1 MEYVRDPAA
10 IYAKS
15 FATVRAEAD
24 LGRFPD
30 DVAECVVR
38 LIHACGV
45 VDIAQNIEF
54 DARVVAAVRG
64 ALDAGA
70 PVFCDCEMVR
80 AGIITRNLPDAVSLI
95 CTLNDEAVPDL
106 AKALGT
112 TRSAAAVSLWGAAL
126 DGAIVVVG
134 NAPTA
139 LFALLELMATSAV
152 RPAAILGFP
161 VGFVGA
167 AESKRALADHHLG
180 VPFITLHGRMGGS
193 AIASAALNG
202 ISIGAR
208 A

>member
-1 MEYVRDPAA
+1 MDYLRDPAA
-10 IYAKS
+10 IYDQS

-24 LGRFPD
+24 LARFPA

-38 LIHACGV
+38 IIHACGV
-45 VDIAQNIEF
+45 VDIAAGIDF
-54 DARVVAAVRG
+54 DGRIVLAVRD
-64 ALDAGA
+64 ALSKNARI
-70 PVFCDCEMVR
+70 FCDCEMVK
-80 AGIITRNLPDAVSLI
+80 AGIIRRNLPDDIVVD
-95 CTLNDEAVPDL
+95 CTLNNARVPVL
-106 AKALGT
+106 AKELST
-112 TRSAAAVSLWGAAL
+112 TRSAAAVSLWAKNLAGS
-126 DGAIVVVG
+126 IVVIG

-139 LFALLELMATSAV
+139 LFALLELMETRDI

-167 AESKRALADHHLG
+167 AESKLALVSGSHG
-180 VPFITLHGRMGGS
+180 VPYITLQGRMGGS